1 MKDKQALREAAEKA
15 LPAMQRLLMMPNDE
29 LFDEAALNVDGDVDA
44 ANAFNLLA
52 GPETML
58 ALLDELDKKQQYIKL
73 RDQENEDIALTVGKL
88 RVELEHY
95 KSREERV
102 TKLVLDN
109 STSWDVLYEKLEA
122 AERRIAN
129 NERVM
134 RAVVEAASI
143 RGIRPFEGIE
153 CDPPT
158 LEENAEACGDAMSA
172 RIREL
177 EANPPKPHHNGLMQ
191 ISNELVQ
198 ARQRIAE
205 LERSETQLINER
217 DDAESALNDAYKAVM
232 GQAPEWSNWF
242 SFGNAIDEIELAC
255 ELWRNQTDDVIQFR
269 QRIAELEKGHQEAAK
284 QINSWRRLAKQNIA
298 ERGKDISELEA
309 ARQRI
314 AELENSETQLINE
327 RDAAESALADMYQ
340 AATGER
346 PEWSNMFGFADA
358 VDVVEERLATLE
370 ANQSQTTP
378 TGIQLIT
385 EAIGAHGYIVG
396 CLLQGRPDLAL
407 EESRK
412 WVSAFGQAAEIVSAQ
427 DAAGIKVKG

>member
-1 MKDKQALREAAEKA
+1 MSNIDKQALLVSKAKASVFTMEYISQFEASDIDSDDVDLRFE
-15 LPAMQRLLMMPNDE
+15 
-29 LFDEAALNVDGDVDA
+29 VDGTETGTIVSIVDECGHA
-44 ANAFNLLA
+44 AQII
-52 GPETML
+52 T
-58 ALLDELDKKQQYIKL
+58 ALLDE
-73 RDQENEDIALTVGKL
+73 V
-88 RVELEHY
+88 EHY

-109 STSWDVLYEKLEA
+109 STSWDALYEKLEA

-205 LERSETQLINER
+205 LER
-217 DDAESALNDAYKAVM
+217 
-232 GQAPEWSNWF
+232 
-242 SFGNAIDEIELAC
+242 
-255 ELWRNQTDDVIQFR
+255 
-269 QRIAELEKGHQEAAK
+269 
-284 QINSWRRLAKQNIA
+284 
-298 ERGKDISELEA
+298 
-309 ARQRI
+309 
-314 AELENSETQLINE
+314 SETQLINE